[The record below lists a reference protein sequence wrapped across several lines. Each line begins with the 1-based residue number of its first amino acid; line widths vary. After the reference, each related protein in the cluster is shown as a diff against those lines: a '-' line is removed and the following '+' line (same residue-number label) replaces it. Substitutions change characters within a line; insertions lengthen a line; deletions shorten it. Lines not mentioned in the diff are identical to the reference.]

1 MRSYILITIS
11 IITMLSI
18 YSCKHKEKEEL
29 NIKEFLSDAARIN
42 QKETQLS
49 MLAKNKG
56 IAEEV
61 KNIGRTIETDHIQL
75 FTELQNL
82 AQLEAVALPAIS
94 AKNDSV
100 TLSKAWNKFDKT
112 YCELM
117 TEEYKKSI
125 RLYENASAKKSDSV
139 VKNWIN
145 QTLPTLRKNL
155 DLVMTC
161 NEKIKY

>member
-1 MRSYILITIS
+1 MKSYILIIIL

-18 YSCKHKEKEEL
+18 YSCERKEKEEL
-29 NIKEFLSDAARIN
+29 NIKEFLSDAAEIN

-49 MLAKNKG
+49 MLAKDKG
-56 IAEEV
+56 MAEEV
-61 KNIGRTIETDHIQL
+61 KNIGKAIETDHIQL
-75 FTELQNL
+75 LTELQNL
-82 AQLEAVALPAIS
+82 AQLKAVTLPATS
-94 AKNDSV
+94 AKDDYV
-100 TLSKAWNKFDKT
+100 TLSKAGNKFDKK

-117 TEEYKKSI
+117 AEEYKKSI
-125 RLYENASAKKSDSV
+125 RLYEKAVGKNSDSV

-161 NEKIKY
+161 NEKIK